1 MRSENRKQNRF
12 SPLWRETHTRL
23 LLLSFCSTAAKK
35 TCFFNTQHFTAAAS
49 PRLTGHGSPQNLE
62 RVCSTKLRVLAAK
75 FEGRRWSVSR
85 SRLGRGGLTQFCI
98 NFLRYR
104 TGGHFRSAKN
114 RGACHAFHVCSR
126 WHFDKTL
133 AKKKKRSRF
142 FKTTP
147 GGKSLLLLHDLNNT
161 RALLYSAVLSGL
173 YCFKL

>member
-104 TGGHFRSAKN
+104 TGGHLLS
-114 RGACHAFHVCSR
+114 
-126 WHFDKTL
+126 
-133 AKKKKRSRF
+133 KKKLSRNGSGSHVPG
-142 FKTTP
+142 KTSRRRP
-147 GGKSLLLLHDLNNT
+147 PT
-161 RALLYSAVLSGL
+161 RTALKLGSEDSQLSGAYAL
-173 YCFKL
+173 